1 MRALQTHEV
10 RSETAVICERFRLTK
25 PAAALFKPDLL
36 PTEFAAT
43 LLAQGQHSEAIR
55 FIAHAL
61 TPRDG
66 VWWACQCARQSMG
79 AETSPE
85 EEAALVAAERWVTAL
100 SDETRRA
107 AFVAA
112 NTAGSGTAAGSAA
125 LAVFYTGGS
134 LTPPDA
140 PPVAPA
146 EFAAAPLVTGS
157 VILATIHPD
166 PAKTAELVKAYV
178 GQGMAFYSAAT
189 KA

>member
-1 MRALQTHEV
+1 MSAPTTHED
-10 RSETAVICERFRLTK
+10 RGETAAICGRFRLAK
-25 PAAALFKPDLL
+25 PAAAHFRPELL
-36 PTEFAAT
+36 PAEFAAT
-43 LLAQGQHSEAIR
+43 LLARGQHTDAIR

-79 AETSPE
+79 EETTAEET
-85 EEAALVAAERWVTAL
+85 AAISAAELWVTEL

-112 NTAGSGTAAGSAA
+112 NAAGIGTAAGSAA

-140 PPVAPA
+140 PPVTPA
-146 EFAAAPLVTGS
+146 EFAAAPLVAGS

-166 PAKTAELVKAYV
+166 PAKTAELTKTYV
-178 GQGMAFYSAAT
+178 GQGAAFYNAA
-189 KA
+189 AA